1 MKRFLSVIAL
11 LQLMAGCAQ
20 QAPVVPRSV
29 GQEAPPA
36 LDAYLQEERTP
47 DSGLSATK
55 RQILEEAGRTL
66 GFRGGKAQRAWE
78 LRQSLEAKALRL
90 DLLYDFR
97 TLISAEGWLPP
108 VISEATDVAN
118 ITADQI
124 RTGNKVYDKIADERF
139 VSNPP
144 SWRSWLL
151 AGLPARAGDGPE
163 SSVTPEDA
171 TQKAVWE
178 RALRKGW
185 DEGRESADHILDVN
199 FNRITRDYRGMLLYS
214 QLLRQDYMT
223 LPVVTDQQQTVTGD
237 STKLTLGDRVRT
249 LKQKAVFAPE
259 KTRWRPV
266 IRKEPQDNAR

>member
-1 MKRFLSVIAL
+1 MKRFFSVVAL
-11 LQLMAGCAQ
+11 LHLMAGCAQ
-20 QAPVVPRSV
+20 QAPVATRSG

-47 DSGLSATK
+47 DSGLSTTK
-55 RQILEEAGRTL
+55 RQMLEEAGRTL

-124 RTGNKVYDKIADERF
+124 RTGNKVYDKVADERF

-144 SWRSWLL
+144 SWRAWLL
-151 AGLPARAGDGPE
+151 AGLPSRAGDGPE
-163 SSVTPEDA
+163 SSVTPEDS

-185 DEGRESADHILDVN
+185 DEGRESADHILEVN

-223 LPVVTDQQQTVTGD
+223 APVVTDQQQTVTGD

-266 IRKEPQDNAR
+266 IRKEPQDYAR

>member
-20 QAPVVPRSV
+20 QAPVVPRS
-29 GQEAPPA
+29 GGPEAPPA

-55 RQILEEAGRTL
+55 RQMLEEAGRTL

-223 LPVVTDQQQTVTGD
+223 LPVVADQQQTVTGD

-249 LKQKAVFAPE
+249 LKQKAVFVPE

>member
-1 MKRFLSVIAL
+1 MKRFLTLCTLVQL
-11 LQLMAGCAQ
+11 LAGCAHQ
-20 QAPVVPRSV
+20 VPADPDSK

-36 LDAYLQEERTP
+36 LDSYLQEQGTP
-47 DSGLSATK
+47 APGLSATK
-55 RQILEEAGRTL
+55 RQLLEEAGRTL

-78 LRQSLEAKALRL
+78 LRQSLETKSLRL

-108 VISEATDVAN
+108 VISEASDVAN

-124 RTGNKVYDKIADERF
+124 RTGSKVYEKIADERF

-171 TQKAVWE
+171 VQKAVWE

-185 DEGRESADHILDVN
+185 SEGRESADHILEAN
-199 FNRITRDYRGMLLYS
+199 FNRLTRDYRGMLLYS

-223 LPVVTDQQQTVTGD
+223 LPVVADQQQTVTGD